1 LVGVGLAVFVALG
14 EGVAALV
21 FVALGDGL
29 ADVALVGLGDALADL
44 ALLGLG
50 VALFVALALADAV
63 LLAEA
68 LGVTEAESRNTTVWP
83 AGTERAAEV
92 AAGGAPQ
99 TLDAPT
105 LTPPGPEPLPTW
117 LAAAGVLPS
126 RPATMLEEMTAAPAT
141 APRAEDLARADFTAA
156 P

>member
-1 LVGVGLAVFVALG
+1 LVFVALG
-14 EGVAALV
+14 EGLAVLV

-29 ADVALVGLGDALADL
+29 AVVAFVGLGDALADL
-44 ALLGLG
+44 ALLLGLG
-50 VALFVALALADAV
+50 AALFVALALADAV

-83 AGTERAAEV
+83 AGTERAAELV
-92 AAGGAPQ
+92 AGGAPQ
-99 TLDAPT
+99 TLGAPT
-105 LTPPGPEPLPTW
+105 LTPPGPEPPVPTR

-126 RPATMLEEMTAAPAT
+126 KPPTMPEEMTTAPAT
-141 APRAEDLARADFTAA
+141 APKAEDLARADFTAA